1 MSALVSVPFQG
12 GELLAVAGEYPE
24 EGERPIPLRPFCDR
38 LGLTIAPQLVKL
50 KEVEWAVVSK
60 IDTTGSD
67 GKTYEMACLPLRA
80 IPMWLATMNPK
91 KVAPEARAML
101 VAFQKEAADALY
113 RHFRQRMEAAPVS
126 GLQAPL
132 DPGEAPPWFQK
143 WNRDIMGRL
152 MALEGKVGPSDHDG
166 QIGPERAGVIRR
178 QLVVFGQLMGH
189 GDPKAAKSWRTM
201 GDNELRDRLGHHRS
215 KGRPWARLP
224 VGRYG
229 EALAKLEEMLT
240 RARKVDVAHL
250 EASQLPLKA
259 S

>member
-1 MSALVSVPFQG
+1 MSALVKVDFHG
-12 GELLAVAGEYPE
+12 DELLANQD
-24 EGERPIPLRPFCDR
+24 ERGVWVVFKRVCESLE
-38 LGLTIAPQLVKL
+38 LGYASQTQKL
-50 KEVEWAVVSK
+50 KGKPWATV
-60 IDTTGSD
+60 TTIVTVAED
-67 GKTYEMACLPLRA
+67 GKPREMLALHLDA
-80 IPMWLATMNPK
+80 LPMWLATIDAGR
-91 KVAPEARAML
+91 VAPAVRAKIERYQ
-101 VAFQKEAADALY
+101 VEAARVLRD
-113 RHFRQRMEAAPVS
+113 HFFGRPQPTVAPQ
-126 GLQAPL
+126 LHT
-132 DPGEAPPWFQK
+132 EPPAWAREIL
-143 WNRDIMGRL
+143 NRL
-152 MALEGKVGPSDHDG
+152 AALEGAASNDHDG

-201 GDNELRDRLGHHRS
+201 GDNELRDRLSHHRS

-229 EALAKLEEMLT
+229 EALSKLEEMLT